1 MTKTVIETALTE
13 ELSDHLGYDK
23 HDPVA
28 GAGGRAT
35 CTVSPTRGFG
45 LRRGGVEC
53 QEEGADSER
62 TGGDGG
68 QQDEQ
73 W

>member
-1 MTKTVIETALTE
+1 VTKTVIETALTE

-35 CTVSPTRGFG
+35 STVSPISSASSVTEKSAWAP
-45 LRRGGVEC
+45 V
-53 QEEGADSER
+53 
-62 TGGDGG
+62 
-68 QQDEQ
+68 